1 VCPNMKRITLEK
13 VLKSLETMSPQI
25 KVPEDIRV
33 KAKAAVDRML
43 AIG

>member
-1 VCPNMKRITLEK
+1 MKKITVEK
-13 VLKSLETMSPQI
+13 VLKSLETLTPEI
-25 KVPEDIRV
+25 KVPEEIRV